1 MSIEPESDIKSQ
13 LNKHINS
20 KLFKRFWDKESV
32 KPNNLRS
39 EKSLKIPQYGSPFR
53 SRRSLDYSSEGE
65 SEVNHRVNK
74 SISQRSKDQTY
85 SSRQASPYKNPFTA
99 QDEYNDIDLYNN
111 RVSWKDTEES
121 LKPGSFYKVLSP
133 DIIKAYEETQDRLK
147 NELISVKDKYEGI
160 IQKKNAEIKKLQK
173 SQDLLK
179 KQVSDL
185 KAFKTETEENEKNVR
200 EHKSNNEI
208 YQRKLAQ
215 VEAESDGFKR
225 QLEYMR
231 ETCETYRV
239 QIEEYERS
247 SRNKTQDIEREL
259 RGYKERCEGLDRQ
272 FEREKQ
278 KNSELERKFSKS
290 KDRVFALENNLS
302 RAEDRNKRL
311 EKEVQDSKD
320 RISHESTQQLRETEF
335 LRRKIED
342 LTQEI
347 LKSSRNSYT
356 PVQRF
361 EYPEENPFSKSYNRT
376 YREEEPE
383 FRPKPRERERERD
396 RERERERERRDYGEK
411 KYEPDNWQ
419 MKEILSPK
427 NRPQESTQTLES
439 KLMSMQLE
447 KKRLEDDLAKIPP
460 HGRRLAQI
468 KRQQEIEVELEI
480 LNTSI
485 SALKTKLRHY
495 NIF

>member
-20 KLFKRFWDKESV
+20 KLFKRFWDKESI
-32 KPNNLRS
+32 KPKNLRS
-39 EKSLKIPQYGSPFR
+39 ERSLKIPQYGSPFR

-65 SEVNHRVNK
+65 SEANHRVNK
-74 SISQRSKDQTY
+74 SISQRSKDLTHG
-85 SSRQASPYKNPFTA
+85 SRQASPYKNPFTS
-99 QDEYNDIDLYNN
+99 QDEYNDIDLYSN

-121 LKPGSFYKVLSP
+121 LKPGPYYKVLSP

-147 NELISVKDKYEGI
+147 NELISVKEKYEGI

-185 KAFKTETEENEKNVR
+185 KTLNTENEENEIKFR
-200 EHKSNNEI
+200 EYKSNSEL

-225 QLEYMR
+225 QLEYIR
-231 ETCETYRV
+231 ETCETYKV
-239 QIEEYERS
+239 KIEEYERS

-259 RGYKERCEGLDRQ
+259 RSYKERAEVLDRQ
-272 FEREKQ
+272 LEREKQ

-290 KDRVFALENNLS
+290 KDRIFALENDLN

-320 RISHESTQQLRETEF
+320 RISHESTQQIRETEY

-347 LKSSRNSYT
+347 VKSSRNSYT
-356 PVQRF
+356 PGQRF
-361 EYPEENPFSKSYNRT
+361 EHPEENLFTKSYSRN

-383 FRPKPRERERERD
+383 FRPKSRTIDRREFK
-396 RERERERERRDYGEK
+396 DYNEK

-427 NRPQESTQTLES
+427 NRPPESTQSLET
-439 KLMSMQLE
+439 KLMNMQLE
-447 KKRLEDDLAKIPP
+447 KKRLEDDLSKIPS

-468 KRQQEIEVELEI
+468 KRQQEIELKLEI
-480 LNTSI
+480 LNTNI